1 MRRSIWIPAGVC
13 KSQSMA
19 AEASRTINEP
29 HALRE
34 LRRLYPAASV
44 PVHAASSVRATLPRW
59 GGQRSRAFPRAS
71 SPKATSRSSQPGP
84 LKHDAVCPERFV
96 PGSSLPCQQHTFMCG
111 TCQVEA
117 SCYHSSMRHMVV
129 LFIHFLASAYRKV
142 HPARMLLKSATSK
155 KVKRG
160 PPLHNS
166 GCHNVT
172 LR

>member
-13 KSQSMA
+13 KSQSIA

-44 PVHAASSVRATLPRW
+44 LVHAVSDVRATPPRW
-59 GGQRSRAFPRAS
+59 GVQRSRAFPRAS

-96 PGSSLPCQQHTFMCG
+96 PGSSLSCQQHTFMCG
-111 TCQVEA
+111 TCQEVEL
-117 SCYHSSMRHMVV
+117 CGRMRLDLHWRIPTSS
-129 LFIHFLASAYRKV
+129 
-142 HPARMLLKSATSK
+142 KSSVGQRPHRRSLDGRAF
-155 KVKRG
+155 
-160 PPLHNS
+160 P
-166 GCHNVT
+166 T
-172 LR
+172 LS